1 MSKACRV
8 CHLIMEKTVSI
19 CPNCKTQDISSEF
32 TGEIFILN
40 PEASDVAKRM
50 KINKKGHY
58 ALRVR

>member
-8 CHLIMEKTVSI
+8 CHMITEKTANI

-32 TGEIFILN
+32 IGEIFILK
-40 PEASDVAKRM
+40 PEESDVAKRM
-50 KINKKGHY
+50 KINNKGHY